1 MDDEFNDPLDEDE
14 IDALDDF
21 LMSDAVGDD
30 AMDVSMLDGYLTALA
45 VGPNNLPPDRWLPVI
60 WGESVAWASQAQAKR
75 MTTLVLRHANDIL
88 FMLRGAPDDF
98 EPLLLE
104 REVDGE
110 RVPIIDD
117 WCTGFVIGISLDEA
131 AWQPLLD
138 ADGEDGLL
146 HPILLFGTEEGWQR
160 READPTLESRYGE
173 FAAGLGECVMRIM
186 EWWLPVR
193 KARSTIRRAVP
204 KVGRNAPCPCG
215 SGRKFKQC
223 CERQGSLH

>member
-1 MDDEFNDPLDEDE
+1 M
-14 IDALDDF
+14 
-21 LMSDAVGDD
+21 
-30 AMDVSMLDGYLTALA
+30 
-45 VGPNNLPPDRWLPVI
+45 
-60 WGESVAWASQAQAKR
+60 AWASQAQAKR

-88 FMLRGAPDDF
+88 FMLRGAPDDY

-160 READPTLESRYGE
+160 READPTLESRSATQRGPS
-173 FAAGLGECVMRIM
+173 ASRRIGTKRM
-186 EWWLPVR
+186 VSPGASACSSGAP
-193 KARSTIRRAVP
+193 AR
-204 KVGRNAPCPCG
+204 
-215 SGRKFKQC
+215 
-223 CERQGSLH
+223 

>member
-75 MTTLVLRHANDIL
+75 MTTLVLRHATDSL